1 MAHSHASSCQE
12 LPQCARITDV
22 DVSGKQLLFDATGI
36 DLSRRLLS
44 RSDLEQYNPQ
54 RGDMAQLDGIVW
66 CKHDFTEAIGIR
78 EIRSD
83 EFWVPGHFP
92 GRPMFPGVLM
102 VEASA
107 QLAGY
112 CFNVRFKNPK
122 LAAFL
127 KIENTT
133 FRSAVVPGDTLFLL
147 IKEVSFHP
155 RRFCSNVQGVVGNR
169 IAFETRVSG
178 LKLPDP
184 FPGH

>member
-1 MAHSHASSCQE
+1 
-12 LPQCARITDV
+12 
-22 DVSGKQLLFDATGI
+22 
-36 DLSRRLLS
+36 
-44 RSDLEQYNPQ
+44 
-54 RGDMAQLDGIVW
+54 MAQLDGIVW
-66 CKHDFTEAIGIR
+66 KSDDLTQAIGVR
-78 EIRSD
+78 NVGEN

-92 GRPMFPGVLM
+92 GKPLFPGVLM

-112 CFNVRFKNPK
+112 CYNARFDEPK

-147 IKEVSFHP
+147 LKEVSFSM
-155 RRFCSNVQGVVGNR
+155 RRFCSDVQGVVNNR

-184 FPGH
+184 FPGQ